1 MGILYLVAT
10 PIGNLEDLTMRAV
23 RILSEATLIAAE
35 DTRSARKLLTHLKIS
50 KPITSYFEHNKLT
63 KLNSILDA
71 LDAGD
76 VAVISDAGMPG
87 LSDPGY
93 ELVCAALARGI
104 RVEPIP
110 GPSAITSALVASG
123 LPTDQFMY
131 LGFLPRQK
139 SARRKFLQ
147 EVVVETRTLVL
158 FEAPHRVVA
167 SLSDIADV
175 LGNRPMCVARELTKI
190 HEEFLRGS
198 VSELQKHFVAHPP
211 RGEFTLVIAG
221 KTTDDRQQTTD
232 NKAAWDDATI
242 IAAVRDLIAAG
253 VSRTDAVKRIARAS
267 GRDRREVYRLAMSS

>member
-1 MGILYLVAT
+1 
-10 PIGNLEDLTMRAV
+10 
-23 RILSEATLIAAE
+23 
-35 DTRSARKLLTHLKIS
+35 
-50 KPITSYFEHNKLT
+50 
-63 KLNSILDA
+63 
-71 LDAGD
+71 
-76 VAVISDAGMPG
+76 
-87 LSDPGY
+87 
-93 ELVCAALARGI
+93 
-104 RVEPIP
+104 
-110 GPSAITSALVASG
+110 
-123 LPTDQFMY
+123 MY

-147 EVVVETRTLVL
+147 EVVAETRTLVL

-242 IAAVRDLIAAG
+242 IAAVHDLIATG